1 MSSFLQH
8 LQVDAELCL
17 RESRGEWLQHWYGSM
32 PARGGS
38 LEPQLSALCGS
49 DLFAIVAAVVGE
61 GKTITR
67 DQRLDR
73 LGTETCWV
81 HMELAP
87 VVSRRKV
94 TGLSVT
100 LHDVSVE
107 NERMRQADLTGRI
120 KQLDVLTRRFIRRLG
135 QPLFDLSSRLLL
147 AAQDADGSDLGQE
160 LKTLHDQAQRLVK
173 LTQDLDGLL
182 IDRRLH
188 NKLVDVPLVLEKAV
202 DLTAMLFARQGVR
215 FEGLPAAN
223 GLRIRGHEATLEQ
236 CFSHVLRNAAEAM
249 PKGGVVRV
257 SAERSLSGGLVQVA
271 VSDQGCGM
279 SDLELEQAC
288 EPFFT
293 TKQGDHSGL
302 GLTISYA
309 IAQAHGGTI
318 GFAGSQGNGTTVTL
332 SFPAEQGHLIKRGSE
347 WKS

>member
-1 MSSFLQH
+1 MSYFLQH
-8 LQVDAELCL
+8 LLVDLDLRL
-17 RESRGEWLQHWYGSM
+17 RESRGEWLQHWFDSM
-32 PARGGS
+32 PARGSS
-38 LEPQLSALCGS
+38 LEPQLFALCGG
-49 DLFAIVAAVVGE
+49 DLSAIVDAVAGE

-67 DQRLDR
+67 DLRLDR
-73 LGTETCWV
+73 PGTETSWV
-81 HMELAP
+81 RMECSP
-87 VVSRRKV
+87 VVRRRKV

-107 NERMRQADLTGRI
+107 KERMRQADLTGRI
-120 KQLDVLTRRFIRRLG
+120 EQLDVLTRRFIHRLG
-135 QPLFDLSSRLLL
+135 QPLFNLSNRLLQT
-147 AAQDADGSDLGQE
+147 AQDADGSDLGQE
-160 LKTLHDQAQRLVK
+160 LKNLHNQAQQLAK
-173 LTQDLDGLL
+173 LTQDLDGLI

-249 PKGGVVRV
+249 PTGGLVKV
-257 SAERSLSGGLVQVA
+257 SAERSLSGGLVQVT

-309 IAQAHGGTI
+309 ITQAHGGTI
-318 GFAGSQGNGTTVTL
+318 GFAGSRGKGTTVTL
-332 SFPAEQGHLIKRGSE
+332 CFPMEQGHFIK
-347 WKS
+347 